1 MSCNGTRD
9 VTIKTL
15 HGAFAFPV
23 QRFQGPRS
31 EEATTYLELTEQ
43 LCEGAMSARVAEFS
57 AYYSNRM
64 SYDEVAGLL
73 ERVTGAHV
81 LSDQTIQHL
90 VVTKATQVSAQW
102 QAEVQADPDASALL
116 EVVPQVD
123 WYDAHSDEVLV
134 LTDAIQVKQ
143 QKARRGK
150 GADNPEEE
158 QAHKRVN
165 TDVWLVER
173 ATGGF
178 EYLTAGI
185 AAPDEEVVSATA
197 RVRRQVQQDYNGRD
211 APLPVV
217 VISDGAKTIRCQ
229 LAALFGQPV
238 PLILDWYHLE
248 KKVGELMSMVARNK
262 QEKEMHVEH
271 LLRHLWHGR
280 TEAALAYLR
289 REVQA
294 KNPQPLAALV
304 TYIEKHQA
312 EIIDYGRRQRAGK
325 PIGSGRMEKGVDQ
338 VIGARQKHKGMS
350 WSPTGSKALGILKV
364 IELNQQ
370 WEQLWFPRQ
379 TAA

>member
-1 MSCNGTRD
+1 
-9 VTIKTL
+9 
-15 HGAFAFPV
+15 
-23 QRFQGPRS
+23 
-31 EEATTYLELTEQ
+31 
-43 LCEGAMSARVAEFS
+43 
-57 AYYSNRM
+57 M

-73 ERVTGAHV
+73 ERITGARV
-81 LSDQTIQHL
+81 LSDQTIQQL

-102 QAEVQADPDASALL
+102 QAEGQADPDVSALL

-123 WYDAHSDEVLV
+123 WYDAHSEEVLV

-143 QKARRGK
+143 QKARRGQ
-150 GADNPEEE
+150 GAGTPEEKRVR
-158 QAHKRVN
+158 KRVN

-185 AAPDEEVVSATA
+185 AAPGEEGVSAIT
-197 RVRRQVQQDYNGRD
+197 RVRRQVQQDYGRRD
-211 APLPVV
+211 TPLPVV

-229 LAALFGQPV
+229 LEALFGQSV

-262 QEKEMHVEH
+262 QEKEVHVAY
-271 LLRHLWHGR
+271 LLRQLWHGR

-294 KNPQPLAALV
+294 KNPQPLSALV
-304 TYIEKHQA
+304 TYLEKHRA

-364 IELNQQ
+364 VELNQQ
-370 WEQLWFPRQ
+370 REQLWFPEQ
-379 TAA
+379 AAA

>member
-1 MSCNGTRD
+1 M
-9 VTIKTL
+9 
-15 HGAFAFPV
+15 
-23 QRFQGPRS
+23 
-31 EEATTYLELTEQ
+31 TYLELTEQ
-43 LCEGAMSARVAEFS
+43 LCEGSMSARLAEFS
-57 AYYSNRM
+57 AFYSNRM

-73 ERVTGAHV
+73 ERVTGACV

-102 QAEVQADPDASALL
+102 QGEVQADLDASALL

-123 WYDAHSDEVLV
+123 WYDAHSEEVLV

-143 QKARRGK
+143 QKARREKEAGK
-150 GADNPEEE
+150 PKEERGR
-158 QAHKRVN
+158 AWVSTN
-165 TDVWLVER
+165 VWLVER

-185 AAPDEEVVSATA
+185 AAPGEAVVSASA
-197 RVRRQVQQDYNGRD
+197 RVRRQLQQNYGGRD

-229 LAALFGQPV
+229 LAELFAQPV

-262 QEKEMHVEH
+262 QEKEVHVAH
-271 LLRHLWHGR
+271 LLRHLWHGQ
-280 TEAALAYLR
+280 TEVALAYLR
-289 REVQA
+289 RDVQA
-294 KNPQPLAALV
+294 KNPQQLAALV
-304 TYIEKHQA
+304 TYLEKHQA

-364 IELNQQ
+364 VELNQQ
-370 WEQLWFPRQ
+370 WEQLWFPQ
-379 TAA
+379 PAAA

>member
-1 MSCNGTRD
+1 
-9 VTIKTL
+9 
-15 HGAFAFPV
+15 
-23 QRFQGPRS
+23 
-31 EEATTYLELTEQ
+31 
-43 LCEGAMSARVAEFS
+43 MSARLAEFS